1 MVYKNAL
8 TIDTLDKSLRRSLA
22 RLYDKGEEL
31 PPVLAQAQQL
41 QGYYDQ
47 IQNLQGTPRA
57 KLKQLRARLE
67 EYIEQYPQDT
77 NGPILLARYFTLT
90 GNDIKSKEL
99 LEEVLEKHP
108 DDLSA
113 NLALASL
120 LQKAEDTQEAKRYL
134 QNVLFYYPE
143 NQTAK
148 NRLKRLEK

>member
-1 MVYKNAL
+1 MYPHIKYAVWKGAANYLCVN
-8 TIDTLDKSLRRSLA
+8 
-22 RLYDKGEEL
+22 RLYGAL
-31 PPVLAQAQQL
+31 ANPPEYFEQEDMEQL
-41 QGYYDQ
+41 QF
-47 IQNLQGTPRA
+47 
-57 KLKQLRARLE
+57 LE
-67 EYIEQYPQDT
+67 
-77 NGPILLARYFTLT
+77 
-90 GNDIKSKEL
+90 EL